1 MRPWVVMNEPRPNSI
16 SGVTRRNILDFLSM
30 EGVSWAGRLEEPAF
44 VVRVWTDAGTYPS
57 TDNRYNHS
65 LADIHQ
71 HRVNNY
77 DWDDDWLFHDSRFNL
92 SGCADDIFLNF
103 LCATVH
109 PVVRPDAVEVAKLV
123 NEYNAHLRADGF
135 ALFEA
140 TTISRRPVY
149 KGARISARHTP
160 ATALAL
166 PTTTL
171 LEDRTALQDHLNA
184 IHRTISTD
192 PASTI
197 ASAKELVETT
207 LKLILDNRQVAYDNG
222 DDLADLYKK
231 VATELALTRESV
243 PDSAKGSAAAKKTL
257 SGLHTAV
264 FGLAELRNTIGRG
277 HGRTTASP
285 ALERHAR
292 LAFNTAVAICEF
304 LLDTWHDREKKAAG
318 P

>member
-1 MRPWVVMNEPRPNSI
+1 MKQTRPNSI
-16 SGVTRRNILDFLSM
+16 SGVTRRNILDYLSM
-30 EGVSWAGRLEEPAF
+30 ENISWAGRLEEPAF
-44 VVRVWTDAGTYPS
+44 VVRVWPDAGTYPS
-57 TDNRYNHS
+57 TDNRYTDA
-65 LADIHQ
+65 LRDIHQ

-77 DWDDDWLFHDSRFNL
+77 DWEDDWLFHDSRFNL
-92 SGCADDIFLNF
+92 SGCEDDIFLNF
-103 LCATVH
+103 LAATVH
-109 PVVRPDAVEVAKLV
+109 PVVRPDAADVTKLV
-123 NEYNAHLRADGF
+123 DEYNAHLRADGF
-135 ALFEA
+135 ALVEA

-149 KGARISARHTP
+149 RGTRISARHTP

-166 PTTTL
+166 PTATL
-171 LEDRTALQDHLNA
+171 LEDRTALQDHLDA

-207 LKLILDNRQVAYDNG
+207 LKVILDSRDVTYDHGANLG
-222 DDLADLYKK
+222 ELYKK

-257 SGLHTAV
+257 SGLNTAV

-292 LAFNTAVAICEF
+292 LAFNTAVAISEF
-304 LLDTWHDREKKAAG
+304 LFDTWHDREKKAAG